1 VILEKT
7 RRAIEDCRLAL
18 NWFDRKPTGEDFRL
32 TLFLCLTL
40 LRAIGHIIQAEV
52 KDDSNLNELSKKQ
65 FQLFKEED
73 LYKEFIV
80 SFRNKVVKEYR
91 SSVAWASITEQES
104 KAHRMEYLI
113 TEGLYKDSDV
123 RDMIEE
129 SIKWWESY
137 VDKLEQEYQ
146 RSPLK

>member
-1 VILEKT
+1 MILEKT
-7 RRAIEDCRLAL
+7 RRAIEDCRRAL
-18 NWFDRKPTGEDFRL
+18 SWFDREPTGEDFRL

-52 KDDSNLNELSKKQ
+52 KDDSNLNELSKRQ

-104 KAHRMEYLI
+104 KVHRMEYLI
-113 TEGLYKDSDV
+113 TEGLYKDCDV
-123 RDMIEE
+123 RELIDK
-129 SIKWWESY
+129 SINKWQDY

-146 RSPLK
+146 RSPSK